1 MGYNGEISTFMF
13 VSFINR
19 DSFDCKGQKCSS
31 NQSKKKKKK
40 SGRQKKLDF
49 RMKQQQ
55 GLREGRGSLSPLY
68 ILGID
73 VLSLCVVLLEAL

>member
-31 NQSKKKKKK
+31 NQSKKKKEKWK
-40 SGRQKKLDF
+40 AEKAGFQDEAAA
-49 RMKQQQ
+49 
-55 GLREGRGSLSPLY
+55 GAEGGPAFSLSPLY
-68 ILGID
+68 PGD
-73 VLSLCVVLLEAL
+73 